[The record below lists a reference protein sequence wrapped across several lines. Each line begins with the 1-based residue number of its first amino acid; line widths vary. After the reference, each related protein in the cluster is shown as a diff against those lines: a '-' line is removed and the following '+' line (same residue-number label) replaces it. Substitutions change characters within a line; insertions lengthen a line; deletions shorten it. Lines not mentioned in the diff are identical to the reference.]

1 MNVKVFKMLI
11 TDTHIESPNVHS
23 ILYRKKNLQ
32 NDRETLL
39 IPDCTSQESDNIVIL
54 NSYY

>member
-39 IPDCTSQESDNIVIL
+39 IPDCTSQKSLIT
-54 NSYY
+54 